1 MAEAVFVLPGSRL
14 LSHCPGGSSTVCC
27 CRSSP
32 PGGPAAAV
40 REAAVVCPTAALL
53 QWGLGGGEEGGS
65 RSRLVKSNVRNLLQE
80 RSIRESKKGLA
91 RQEQR
96 IGGMVVG
103 NFN

>member
-1 MAEAVFVLPGSRL
+1 ML
-14 LSHCPGGSSTVCC
+14 LSQFATGRS
-27 CRSSP
+27 RSSCA
-32 PGGPAAAV
+32 GGCRGVSHCRIAAV
-40 REAAVVCPTAALL
+40 GV
-53 QWGLGGGEEGGS
+53 GGGEEGGS

-91 RQEQR
+91 SQEQR